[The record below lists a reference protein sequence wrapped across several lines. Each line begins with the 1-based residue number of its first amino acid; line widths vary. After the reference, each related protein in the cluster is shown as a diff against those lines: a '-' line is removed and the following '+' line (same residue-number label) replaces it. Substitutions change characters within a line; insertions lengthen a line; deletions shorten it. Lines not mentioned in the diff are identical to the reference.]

1 MNRRQ
6 VILLLGG
13 AAAWPLAARAQQGE
27 QAQQLPR
34 ALRVGVVSFQPRTA
48 PLYVAFEQR
57 MTELGY
63 EDGRNFFFDYVR
75 IPNVDEYEAG
85 YAELAARK
93 IDIMIASGPEITLRA
108 ALKVAGTRP
117 IVMVAVDY
125 DPLARGYVTSLARP
139 TGNVTGVFF
148 QQIELT
154 VKRLQL
160 VRQAFPELQAAT
172 VFWDRISADQWQAAQ
187 GAAAT
192 LGLRLAGVEF
202 REHPYDYERGLAQV
216 PPDHRRLLIVLASPA
231 FALPR
236 ARLPDFALRRRM
248 GSMFHIREYPEAGG
262 LMSYGPRIT
271 DLYRRV
277 ADYVDRLAR
286 GAKPVDLPI
295 EQPTKFELVINLKT
309 AKALGLDLPDD
320 LLALA
325 DEVIE

>member
-1 MNRRQ
+1 MRRREF
-6 VILLLGG
+6 ISLIGG
-13 AAAWPLAARAQQGE
+13 ASAAAAWPLAAG
-27 QAQQLPR
+27 AQQLPR

-48 PLYVAFEQR
+48 PLWVAFEQR
-57 MTELGY
+57 MAELGY
-63 EDGRNFFFDYVR
+63 EEGRNFFFDYVR
-75 IPNVDEYEAG
+75 IPNIDEYEAG

-93 IDIMIASGPEITLRA
+93 VDIMAASGAEITLKA

-160 VRQAFPELQAAT
+160 VKQAFPDLQAAT

-202 REHPYDYERGLAQV
+202 REQPYDYERGLAQV
-216 PPDHRRLLIVLASPA
+216 PPDHRRALIVQASPA
-231 FALPR
+231 FAVPR
-236 ARLPDFALRRRM
+236 ARLPDFALRHRM
-248 GSMFHIREYPEAGG
+248 GSMFHIREYPETGG
-262 LMSYGPRIT
+262 LMSYGPRIN
-271 DLYRRV
+271 DLYRRA
-277 ADYVDRLAR
+277 ADYIDRLAR

-295 EQPTKFELVINLKT
+295 EQPTKFELVVNLKT
-309 AKALGLDLPDD
+309 ARALGIELSPN